1 MNKKSIWRSIFVLI
15 CVLIIVGGVIHYQK
29 QQRMQQE
36 LAQQILLGQEYK
48 RQNSAFSLVRGYSN
62 MKEQYVGYEG
72 IDQEEL
78 FVRLTVYNEWI
89 NSSDSQYKEVTMEDV
104 KEYLSN
110 QYNEDGSLRIYAGY
124 DNIRDYMEWYYKNE
138 GDEDIQ
144 EYWADLQELLIEF
157 ATQNPNIDINDVGSM
172 SIAQWQEL
180 IKKKNDSSYEINVEI
195 MKE

>member
-78 FVRLTVYNEWI
+78 FVRLTVYNEGI